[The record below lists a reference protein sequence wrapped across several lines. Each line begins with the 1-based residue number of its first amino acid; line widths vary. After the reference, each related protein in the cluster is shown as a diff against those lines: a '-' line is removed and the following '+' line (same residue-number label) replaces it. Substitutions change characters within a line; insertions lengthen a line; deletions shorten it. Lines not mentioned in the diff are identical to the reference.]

1 MNLIPKFSLD
11 DFNDEVVDNLKIYL
25 SNRNRVSYHF
35 IYDQAFGGTSNF
47 SIESTIAPFT
57 DFYIHDISFAEVN
70 DSPSFN
76 VDFSLRPV
84 GKRLAE
90 LLGKQIP
97 FFKSLEDVNF
107 DHDIGLLEN
116 TRFLAGEL
124 ENDEDLSG
132 RLANLAEVY
141 IFDAFGTS
149 HRAHASTHGAIY
161 ASSLSCAGL
170 LLENE
175 IEALKK
181 ATRSQE
187 SPTLAIVGGSKVS
200 SKLEVIK
207 SLSQISDAVI
217 TGGGITNTFLKAI
230 GVNVGRSLCEDSMLN
245 HASELLN
252 TSKILLPNEVVVGK
266 SIDSHETR
274 ICSISDVEDDE
285 MILDQVLSKEAKE
298 KIELAK
304 KIIWNGPVG
313 VFEQEAFSKG
323 TKDLSTAIANSSA
336 YSLAGGGETLLA
348 IKLFINKSNVSYCST
363 GGGAFLEF
371 MEGKELPS
379 LAALGFKF

>member
-1 MNLIPKFSLD
+1 MRKLGETDIANKTIALRVDLNVPIKNENVLD
-11 DFNDEVVDNLKIYL
+11 DTRILAILPTLEYL
-25 SNRNRVSYHF
+25 EKKAAKVLLLSHF
-35 IYDQAFGGTSNF
+35 GRPEPGK
-47 SIESTIAPFT
+47 
-57 DFYIHDISFAEVN
+57 
-70 DSPSFN
+70 FN

-274 ICSISDVEDDE
+274 ICSISGVEDDE

-348 IKLFINKSNVSYCST
+348 IKLFINKNNVSYCST